1 MYTKFSG
8 KLTFPTSW
16 NISFSE
22 TFAYVLSEWSLIF
35 VGTDRFHGFT
45 ANLSISVKI
54 SGQHIYWK
62 FSVFFMCY
70 FLFDKTAT
78 GVRLKKWSSKIKSF
92 LTYFSP
98 RFHYYTPRK
107 RSENFGFLTFSGGI
121 EMDHWAKMG

>member
-1 MYTKFSG
+1 MIPNLCG
-8 KLTFPTSW
+8 NGQTSW
-16 NISFSE
+16 IYGKPFHFRKNKWSAYLLKIFSF
-22 TFAYVLSEWSLIF
+22 FYVLF
-35 VGTDRFHGFT
+35 P
-45 ANLSISVKI
+45 
-54 SGQHIYWK
+54 
-62 FSVFFMCY
+62 

-78 GVRLKKWSSKIKSF
+78 GVRVKKWSSKIKSF